1 MNTRR
6 GFFAAVCFGL
16 LLAAGFVAFVGYPHY
31 VYAQQPIPQLQGFP
45 GSIGQ
50 TVTTAVTA
58 TGALTTVQNFGI
70 VTANS
75 AGAITL
81 TTDTAT
87 NLCAVVGRTSTDVQG
102 VFWDLY
108 IKQVGAG
115 SVNAL
120 AAGTGVTVTGTAT
133 VATVNVRHFRAFP
146 TNCTPG
152 SAAVT
157 FLSLETSAF

>member
-1 MNTRR
+1 MSDFRR
-6 GFFAAVCFGL
+6 NFTVGFLGVLITA
-16 LLAAGFVAFVGYPHY
+16 LAFIAGNLPFVH
-31 VYAQQPIPQLQGFP
+31 AQNPQPQLQGFP

-50 TVTTAVTA
+50 TVQTSVTA
-58 TGALTTVQNFGI
+58 TGTLTGAASFGI

-81 TTDTAT
+81 TTDSAA
-87 NLCAVVGRTSTDVQG
+87 NLCAIVGRSSTDVSG
-102 VFWDLY
+102 VYWDLY
-108 IKQVGAG
+108 VKQVGAG

-120 AAGTGVTVTGTAT
+120 GAGTGVTVTGTAT

-146 TNCTPG
+146 TNCTSG

-157 FLSLETSAF
+157 YLSLETTAF